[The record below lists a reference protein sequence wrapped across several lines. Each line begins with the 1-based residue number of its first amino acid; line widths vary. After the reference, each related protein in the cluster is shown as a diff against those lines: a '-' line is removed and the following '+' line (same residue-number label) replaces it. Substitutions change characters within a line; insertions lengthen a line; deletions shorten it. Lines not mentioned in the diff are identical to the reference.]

1 VSAVQIKAE
10 ELKKLADDKS
20 WTLPQL
26 AEKMALDY
34 SFLYR
39 VMQGQRN
46 PGGKFFS
53 GLMLLCME
61 EGLDFEQYVS
71 FKQQEAGEKG
81 SGV

>member
-1 VSAVQIKAE
+1 MLMENKG
-10 ELKKLADDKS
+10 

-26 AEKMALDY
+26 AARMALDY

-53 GLMLLCME
+53 GLMLLCIE
-61 EGLDFEQYVS
+61 EDLDFEQYVS
-71 FKQQEAGEKG
+71 FAAQKTGEQG
-81 SGV
+81 

>member
-1 VSAVQIKAE
+1 MNIQVEK
-10 ELKKLADDKS
+10 LKKLMEHREWS
-20 WTLPQL
+20 LPQL
-26 AEKMALDY
+26 AAKMALDY

-61 EGLDFEQYVS
+61 EDLDFEQYVS
-71 FKQQEAGEKG
+71 FKCQKAGEPE
-81 SGV
+81 